1 MASLQEIHSV
11 VVSEIKKTL
20 TLNPVTLKYPFP
32 ARPVRALGLIKMDGE
47 VFSSEKLLRVV
58 CLRISLPVYITI
70 YSTFIRPKL
79 EYDLPVLSCEAVCM
93 GSKRI
98 FVLDIHRT
106 GDVSEKD
113 EDTAFFDRLVRI
125 RDSYSDLLKYQ
136 KQGGGKG
143 LESLHSR
150 AVCKIKITKD
160 MDERVLQISRE
171 YLSAY
176 ADLVNKADS
185 LSGDALEK
193 AREAFE
199 SYLKTVVDHDPG
211 VKANKIF
218 FGKEEGVERALEM
231 YYGI

>member
-1 MASLQEIHSV
+1 
-11 VVSEIKKTL
+11 
-20 TLNPVTLKYPFP
+20 
-32 ARPVRALGLIKMDGE
+32 
-47 VFSSEKLLRVV
+47 
-58 CLRISLPVYITI
+58 
-70 YSTFIRPKL
+70 
-79 EYDLPVLSCEAVCM
+79 
-93 GSKRI
+93 
-98 FVLDIHRT
+98 
-106 GDVSEKD
+106 
-113 EDTAFFDRLVRI
+113 
-125 RDSYSDLLKYQ
+125 
-136 KQGGGKG
+136 
-143 LESLHSR
+143 
-150 AVCKIKITKD
+150 

-218 FGKEEGVERALEM
+218 FGKKEGVERALEM